1 MDTLLQLIATYGL
14 LVVFVSVLL
23 DQGGI
28 PLPAYP
34 PIIVTTAISV
44 DAGES
49 WWPVLLVA
57 TLAAV
62 LADWV
67 WFLGGRR
74 LGARLVRLMCRLSL
88 SPDSCVRTTRGIY
101 ARWGVG
107 SLAVAKFVPGFAA
120 VATTLAGETGTSTRR
135 FLLFDGIGAL
145 LWSGVAVA
153 LGVVFHRAVDRVL
166 AQLEQLGHYA
176 VPALL
181 ALVAAFVAWKWLRRR
196 HFLQQLRM
204 ARISVDELHQL
215 MESGMPPL
223 VVDVRAPDQ
232 RAASGWIP
240 GAVFAF
246 APGDDELPVRDE
258 VVVYCDCPNE
268 VSAAVLAR
276 ELQQRGFRRVR
287 PLAGGFQAWRASG
300 RLVSRHFGD
309 ELPAA

>member
-28 PLPAYP
+28 PIPAYP
-34 PIIVTTAISV
+34 PIIVTAALSV

-49 WWPVLLVA
+49 WWPVLLAA
-57 TLAAV
+57 TLAAM
-62 LADWV
+62 LADWL

-74 LGARLVRLMCRLSL
+74 LGAKLVRLMCRLSL

-166 AQLEQLGHYA
+166 GQLEQLGHYA
-176 VPALL
+176 IPVLL
-181 ALVAAFVAWKWLRRR
+181 ALAAAFVAWKWLRRR

-204 ARISVDELHQL
+204 ARISVDELHRL
-215 MESGMPPL
+215 MEGDMPPL
-223 VVDVRAPDQ
+223 VLDVRPPDQ

-246 APGDDELPVRDE
+246 APGDTDLPPRDE

-276 ELQQRGFRRVR
+276 ELQRRGFRRVR
-287 PLAGGFQAWRASG
+287 PLAGGFEAWRAAG
-300 RLVSRHFGD
+300 RRVSRHAGD
-309 ELPAA
+309 ELPVA